1 MALPGYAGAAASKPT
16 APTRAPSAMVATP
29 HWLASEAGLA
39 MLQAGGTAMDAAVAA
54 NAVLTVVY
62 PHMTS
67 IGGDCFMLIHDAG
80 SGNLYGL
87 NGSGRAPAAATISR
101 LQGLGYD
108 TMPVTG
114 PLAVTVPGTIDAWSL
129 GHAAFG
135 NLDWSQVLQP
145 AIGYARDGF
154 PITSRLNYAMGQS
167 RSYIGADANAAAIF
181 YPGDRLPAT
190 GATLRNPHL
199 AASLA
204 AIADGGRDAFYIG
217 AVGQAVVVDI
227 QRRGGLMT
235 MDDFANH
242 QTDWVEPISITY
254 RGYTIYEMPPNTQG
268 LMTLMALNIVSGFD
282 MAGLGAGSVE
292 ALHYQVEA
300 KKLAFADRHLIG
312 DPNFVNVPVAKMLSS
327 EYAAARRAEINPN
340 RANNAVQGGI
350 SAGGDTTFLCV
361 ADGYGNRVALI
372 QSLYFAFGA
381 GFVAGNTGIVLHNR
395 GAYFQLNP
403 ASANALAPGKRP
415 FHTLI
420 PAMAYKVGAS
430 QPSYLFGTRG
440 ADGQPQTQLQVVNN
454 LLDWGMDVQAA
465 VSAPRW
471 LHGGA
476 IPNGVGTTT
485 LSMESRFPSA
495 VRNRLAEMGHN
506 VQETVAWD
514 EAMGHAHAIK
524 INDDNTMEGAAD
536 PRSDGAALGL

>member
-1 MALPGYAGAAASKPT
+1 MALPIYAGAAASKPNT
-16 APTRAPSAMVATP
+16 PTRAPSAMVATP
-29 HWLASEAGLA
+29 HWLASEAAIA
-39 MLQAGGTAMDAAVAA
+39 MLKAGGTAMDAAVAA
-54 NAVLTVVY
+54 NAVITVVY
-62 PHMTS
+62 PHMSS

-87 NGSGRAPAAATISR
+87 NGSGRAPAAASISR
-101 LQGLGYD
+101 LHELGYD
-108 TMPVTG
+108 TMPVSG
-114 PLAVTVPGTIDAWSL
+114 PLAVTVPGAVDAWSL

-135 NLDWSQVLQP
+135 NLDWAKVLQP

-154 PITSRLNYAMGQS
+154 PITSRLNYALGQT
-167 RSYIGADANAAAIF
+167 RGYIGADATAAAIF
-181 YPGDRLPAT
+181 YPGGYLPAA

-217 AVGQAVVVDI
+217 AVGQAMVADI

-235 MDDFANH
+235 MDDLANH
-242 QTDWVEPISITY
+242 QTDWVEPISATY
-254 RGYTIYEMPPNTQG
+254 RGYTIYEMPPPTQG
-268 LMTLMALNIVSGFD
+268 LMTLMELNIVSGYD
-282 MAGLGAGSVE
+282 MTGLGAGSVE

-300 KKLAFADRHLIG
+300 KKLAFADRGWIG
-312 DPNFVNVPVAKMLSS
+312 DPNFVTVPVAKMLSS
-327 EYAAARRAEINPN
+327 DYAATRRATIDPN
-340 RANNAVQGGI
+340 RAHNVVQTGI
-350 SAGGDTTFLCV
+350 SAAGDTIFLCV
-361 ADGYGNRVALI
+361 ADGYGNRVSLI

-381 GFVAGNTGIVLHNR
+381 GFVAGNTGIVMHNR

-403 ASANALAPGKRP
+403 ASANALAPAKRP

-454 LLDWGMDVQAA
+454 LLDWNMDVMAA

-471 LHGGA
+471 LHGSA
-476 IPNGVGTTT
+476 IPNGAGTTV

-495 VRNRLAEMGHN
+495 VRNRLAAMGHD
-506 VQETVAWD
+506 VQLTVAWD

-524 INDDNTMEGAAD
+524 INDDGTMEGAAD